1 MEHSYSQ
8 IGQDKKVF
16 EFYNS
21 KKEGYF
27 VEVGAYD
34 GVALSNTLALERQLG
49 WKGICVE
56 PLTTRFVNLVTN
68 RTAHC
73 CDMAVYH
80 STGLD
85 VSFDVEG
92 DFGMLSG
99 INTHLDA
106 HRATVNKNK
115 KTITVKT
122 ISLNDLLEKYNAP
135 EFIEYMSLDTEG
147 SEYEILRTLDFKKW
161 KFGLIDVEHNHI
173 EPRRSMI
180 NRLLCNNGYTYMGAN
195 HFDDC
200 YKLTSLEPKAYSSL

>member
-16 EFYNS
+16 DFYNG

-34 GVALSNTLALERQLG
+34 GIALSNTLALERQLG

-56 PLTTRFVNLVTN
+56 PLQTRFVNLVNN

-73 CDMAVYH
+73 CDLAVYH
-80 STGLD
+80 STGLN
-85 VSFDVEG
+85 VSFDIEG
-92 DFGMLSG
+92 NAGMLSG
-99 INTHLDA
+99 INTHIDA
-106 HRATVNKNK
+106 HKAVVDRNK
-115 KTITVKT
+115 KTITIKT

-135 EFIEYMSLDTEG
+135 SFIEYLSLDTEG
-147 SEYEILRTLDFKKW
+147 SEYEILRTLDFTKW
-161 KFGLIDVEHNHI
+161 KFGLIDVEHNRI

-180 NRLLCNNGYTYMGAN
+180 KQLLCNNGYTYIGPN
-195 HFDDC
+195 EFDDC
-200 YKLTSLEPKAYSSL
+200 YKLTSLEAKTYASL